1 MYAKAKL
8 TKSCDQLK
16 HRGIAMVCGEG
27 KRERVSQGNQ
37 QGEKGSSPLVSKK
50 FRALLTGLQQ
60 VLEYTL
66 FQPGFIIDMLAPPDN
81 VPTTRSQELWFD
93 FLNRRAITLKN
104 VDDAFSGTTLN
115 DLVNVVVRAV
125 DYEGE
130 WPVIGGI
137 RGETVSASELLEIGK
152 KVRGMC
158 CHNETVFLSWS

>member
-1 MYAKAKL
+1 MRL
-8 TKSCDQLK
+8 
-16 HRGIAMVCGEG
+16 E
-27 KRERVSQGNQ
+27 
-37 QGEKGSSPLVSKK
+37 
-50 FRALLTGLQQ
+50 Q

-66 FQPGFIIDMLAPPDN
+66 FQPGFITDMLAPLEN
-81 VPTTRSQELWFD
+81 VATSRSQELWFD
-93 FLNRRAITLKN
+93 FPNRRAITLKN
-104 VDDAFSGTTLN
+104 VDDAFTGTTLN

-152 KVRGMC
+152 KVRGMF